1 MKLTDFFK
9 KLPAGSPDAEILKII
24 VLITGTVLVDSISDI
39 VKESIG
45 VSWTSQYIDIKSK
58 ESE

>member
-1 MKLTDFFK
+1 MKLTDLFK
-9 KLPAGSPDAEILKII
+9 KMPAGSPAAEILKII

-45 VSWTSQYIDIKSK
+45 VSGTSQYIDIKSK

>member
-1 MKLTDFFK
+1 MNISDFFK
-9 KLPAGSPDAEILKII
+9 KMPAGSPAAEILKIF
-24 VLITGTVLVDSISDI
+24 VLIAGTVLVDSISDI

-45 VSWTSQYIDIKSK
+45 VSEASQYIDVKSK

>member
-9 KLPAGSPDAEILKII
+9 KMPAGSPAAESLKII

-39 VKESIG
+39 VKDSIG
-45 VSWTSQYIDIKSK
+45 VSGTSQYIDIKSK

>member
-1 MKLTDFFK
+1 MNISDFFK
-9 KLPAGSPDAEILKII
+9 KMPAGSPAAEILKII

-45 VSWTSQYIDIKSK
+45 VSEASQYIDIKSK

>member
-9 KLPAGSPDAEILKII
+9 KMPAGSPAAEILKII

-45 VSWTSQYIDIKSK
+45 VSVTSQYIDIKSK